1 MSAAFTRSLAELRR
15 TDADSFGGKS
25 ANLGDLIAGGVPVPS
40 GFAVS
45 ADAFRLFVED
55 AGLAGMI
62 AAAQARAGGDVEA
75 VAAAAKAIDEAMR
88 FAPLPDAVRTE
99 IGARYAAIGDGEP
112 AVAVRSS
119 AIGED
124 GDEATFAGQQESFL
138 WVRGVEHVCDAVRDC
153 WVSLYTP
160 RAMSYRAT
168 HPAAGGEAAMGVTVQ
183 LMVDAEVSGV
193 LFTCNPVSGDPSMVA
208 INASWGLG
216 IGVVGGDVTPDD
228 YLVSKV
234 TGEVVRQTVSA
245 KHVEYVPDKRGRG
258 TVRLDVPPDRQAEPC
273 LGDEEIAAL
282 VEAARRVERH
292 FGTHQDVE
300 WALARGQQL
309 PESLVVLQARP
320 VTVRPQTS
328 TPLSGSALSLVMNT
342 FGVAR
347 DTTKD
352 A

>member
-25 ANLGDLIAGGVPVPS
+25 ANLGDLIAAGVPVPS

-138 WVRGVEHVCDAVRDC
+138 WVRGVEHVSDAVRDC
-153 WVSLYTP
+153 WVSLYT
-160 RAMSYRAT
+160 
-168 HPAAGGEAAMGVTVQ
+168 
-183 LMVDAEVSGV
+183 
-193 LFTCNPVSGDPSMVA
+193 
-208 INASWGLG
+208 
-216 IGVVGGDVTPDD
+216 
-228 YLVSKV
+228 
-234 TGEVVRQTVSA
+234 
-245 KHVEYVPDKRGRG
+245 RGR
-258 TVRLDVPPDRQAEPC
+258 
-273 LGDEEIAAL
+273 
-282 VEAARRVERH
+282 
-292 FGTHQDVE
+292 
-300 WALARGQQL
+300 
-309 PESLVVLQARP
+309 
-320 VTVRPQTS
+320 
-328 TPLSGSALSLVMNT
+328 
-342 FGVAR
+342 
-347 DTTKD
+347 
-352 A
+352 